1 MKFLYS
7 LALATALCIMPIG
20 MMEAQANRTERVQFR
35 SGSTGTVVT
44 ERLGSEQ
51 GVRYVLNAREGQ
63 YLKVS
68 LRPDNKYTYY
78 IIYVPGGDI
87 LYESSQAGNEYY
99 GQLYLTGDHVVEV
112 FYKGDTNTVGNYYIA
127 FTIDGGQASQPDNG
141 SYSLSRIIISHRIL
155 SG

>member
-68 LRPDNKYTYY
+68 LRPYNKYTYY

-87 LYESSQAGNEYY
+87 LYESSQAGM
-99 GQLYLTGDHVVEV
+99 
-112 FYKGDTNTVGNYYIA
+112 NTTVS
-127 FTIDGGQASQPDNG
+127 FT
-141 SYSLSRIIISHRIL
+141 
-155 SG
+155 